1 MPSYRA
7 PAHECPEEVI
17 LVDLTRQARP
27 VFHLKLQIKSPSP
40 KSMAKKFVTPRS
52 KRILQEN
59 QTEGVFKCYLP
70 KTTTNKDRPKTT
82 RVLFCRE
89 NTDEEKT
96 SGPRIEIQE
105 KLRLNTPR
113 KPALPASA
121 RGKAPK

>member
-1 MPSYRA
+1 LNQSTDEDSDCLEDLEDPIAEMLAIRASLKIGCEKISQREAQDKELPSYRA

-59 QTEGVFKCYLP
+59 QT
-70 KTTTNKDRPKTT
+70 
-82 RVLFCRE
+82 
-89 NTDEEKT
+89 
-96 SGPRIEIQE
+96 
-105 KLRLNTPR
+105 
-113 KPALPASA
+113 
-121 RGKAPK
+121 